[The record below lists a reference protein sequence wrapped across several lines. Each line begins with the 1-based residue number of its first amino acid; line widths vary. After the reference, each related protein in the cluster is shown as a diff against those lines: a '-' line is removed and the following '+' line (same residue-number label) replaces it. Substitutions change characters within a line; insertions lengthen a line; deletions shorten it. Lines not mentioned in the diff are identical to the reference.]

1 MKQPVVIVLAAGRGE
16 RYTRSGG
23 TVHKL
28 DARLAGTPLLQHV
41 LNTVQASGLPCHVV
55 YPRHEEQGRT
65 DGMGDSIARGVA
77 ATAQA
82 AGWLILPGDL
92 PLVGTQSLLAVAA
105 GLLQQPV
112 VVPYWQGQQGHPVG
126 FHRSCGPALMALTGD
141 TGAAAVVRQHRQT
154 GAVLELNLDD
164 PGITM
169 DIDTLDDLATA
180 EAFLAS
186 SNITSGNKHG
196 ER

>member
-1 MKQPVVIVLAAGRGE
+1 MEKPVVIVLASGRGE
-16 RYTRSGG
+16 RFTRSGG

-28 DARLAGTPLLQHV
+28 DAPLAGLSVLQHV

-55 YPRHEEQGRT
+55 HPRQDDHAHA

-77 ATAQA
+77 ATAKA
-82 AGWLILPGDL
+82 SGWLILPGDL
-92 PLVGTQSLLAVAA
+92 PLVSINSLLHVAA
-105 GLLQQPV
+105 GLNQQAV
-112 VVPYWQGQQGHPVG
+112 VLPFWQGKQGHPVG
-126 FHRSCGPALMALTGD
+126 FHRSCGPALLTLTGD
-141 TGAAAVVRQHRQT
+141 TGAAAVVRQHRQA
-154 GAVLELNLDD
+154 GDVLELSMDD

-186 SNITSGNKHG
+186 SNFTSGNKNG